1 MEWIINGTEKALH
14 ARAKLRAQANPIP
27 VQPTAKQYIVSEN
40 TSVGAG
46 KDKQEIERA
55 LTLAEKLRKDDAI
68 SFEEWQAASELREL
82 HFRLMPP
89 SEGVSSYG
97 GATGRADPARK
108 ADRKAKRLTG
118 IEVREDASV
127 ARGPSRS
134 NRSDQWAYRDAL
146 FAMAG
151 CHDDEGTKVIDPHIT
166 RIMLRVVADN
176 ERMPTQLEIGQA
188 RAAYSSKKQLSA
200 VGANFI
206 KEHLH
211 RLAMHFRMVKGETV
225 R

>member
-1 MEWIINGTEKALH
+1 MREVVIEAPSDGRGQARGEAH
-14 ARAKLRAQANPIP
+14 A
-27 VQPTAKQYIVSEN
+27 
-40 TSVGAG
+40 
-46 KDKQEIERA
+46 RA
-55 LTLAEKLRKDDAI
+55 LTLVEKLHRERILSYDE
-68 SFEEWQAASELREL
+68 FAAAGALRNL
-82 HFRLMPP
+82 HFLLAPP

-97 GATGRADPARK
+97 QSTGRADPTRK
-108 ADRKAKRLTG
+108 GDRKAKRLTG
-118 IEVREDASV
+118 IEIAEDGGV
-127 ARGPSRS
+127 GRGPSRS

-200 VGANFI
+200 IGANFI